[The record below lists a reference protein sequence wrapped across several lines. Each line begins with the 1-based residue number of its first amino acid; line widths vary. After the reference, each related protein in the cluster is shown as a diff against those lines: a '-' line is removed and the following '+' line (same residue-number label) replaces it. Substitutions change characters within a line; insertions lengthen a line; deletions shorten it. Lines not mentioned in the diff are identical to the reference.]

1 MPTRRQFTSQL
12 AGIAALTAVPLRYAH
27 SQSNI
32 QLAKILVG
40 FPPGGATDTVARRL
54 AEKMRGG
61 YANTVVVENKPGAA
75 MQISISTLKDSAPDG
90 NTLLL
95 SPTAP
100 FSIYP
105 FTYRKLPYVM
115 EDVAPVSSVC
125 SFAFGF
131 AVGPAVP
138 PSVRGIKD
146 YLAWSKANPGKA
158 NFGSP
163 AAGSTPHLLG
173 ILLSKLSGT
182 ELTHVGYR
190 GDAPGLQDLMG
201 GQVSAY
207 SSTVGSFLPHLKS
220 GRLRLIAV
228 SGKSRNTFVPDVPT
242 FREQGYPINATESFG
257 LFLPGRTPQN
267 IVRRAA
273 AYLQPI
279 LAQTDVIA
287 ALGDVGMT
295 AKSSTPQELV
305 DLIKADT
312 EEWRRLIKTVG
323 FTADS

>member
-1 MPTRRQFTSQL
+1 MPTRRKFAGQL
-12 AGIAALTAVPLRYAH
+12 AAVAAMTVPPMRYAH
-27 SQSNI
+27 SQGT
-32 QLAKILVG
+32 QLARILVG
-40 FPPGGATDTVARRL
+40 FPPGGPTDTVARRL

-90 NTLLL
+90 GTLLL

-100 FSIYP
+100 FSVYP
-105 FTYRKLPYVM
+105 FTYRKLPYVAG
-115 EDVAPVSSVC
+115 DVAPVSSVC

-131 AVGPAVP
+131 AVGPGVP
-138 PSVRGIKD
+138 LSVRGIKD
-146 YLAWSKANPGKA
+146 YIAWCKANPSHA

-173 ILLSKLSGT
+173 ILLSKLSGA
-182 ELTHVGYR
+182 ELTHIGYR

-228 SGKSRNTFVPDVPT
+228 SGNDRNTFVPDVPT
-242 FREQGYPINATESFG
+242 YREQGYPITATESFG
-257 LFLPGRTPQN
+257 LFLPGRTSQD

-273 AYLQPI
+273 AYVQPV
-279 LAQTDVIA
+279 LAQQEMIA

-295 AKSSTPQELV
+295 AKSSTPQDLA

-312 EEWRRLIKTVG
+312 EEWRRLIKIVG
-323 FTADS
+323 FTAES

>member
-1 MPTRRQFTSQL
+1 MPTRRKFTSQL
-12 AGIAALTAVPLRYAH
+12 AGIAALTATPLHYAH
-27 SQSNI
+27 SQSI
-32 QLAKILVG
+32 GLAKILVG
-40 FPPGGATDTVARRL
+40 FPPGGATDAVARRL

-61 YANTVVVENKPGAA
+61 YANTVVVENKPGAS

-90 NTLLL
+90 STLLL

-105 FTYRKLPYVM
+105 FTYRKLPYVAD
-115 EDVAPVSSVC
+115 DVAPVTSVC

-138 PSVRGIKD
+138 PSVRGIND
-146 YLAWSKANPGKA
+146 FIAWCKANPDKA

-163 AAGSTPHLLG
+163 ASGSTPHLLG
-173 ILLSKLSGT
+173 ILLSKLSRT

-228 SGKSRNTFVPDVPT
+228 SGQGRNAFVNDVPT

-257 LFLPGRTPQN
+257 LFLPGRTSQD

-273 AYLQPI
+273 AYLHPI
-279 LAQTDVIA
+279 LAQGEVVA
-287 ALGDVGMT
+287 ALGDIGMT
-295 AKSSTPQELV
+295 AKSGTPQDLAN
-305 DLIKADT
+305 LIKADT
-312 EEWRRLIKTVG
+312 DEWRRLIKIVG
-323 FTADS
+323 FTAES